1 MNVSTNEDRM
11 SHFYFTFDLKLTTYQ
26 GLLICLALVS
36 GTAFCVSFKYS
47 YFFKKEIFSGDKT
60 RCMYYEVK
68 RGIKSC
74 CIDYVFVT
82 EG

>member
-1 MNVSTNEDRM
+1 M
-11 SHFYFTFDLKLTTYQ
+11 SCPCFRY
-26 GLLICLALVS
+26 
-36 GTAFCVSFKYS
+36 SFLC
-47 YFFKKEIFSGDKT
+47 FIQVQLFSGDKT